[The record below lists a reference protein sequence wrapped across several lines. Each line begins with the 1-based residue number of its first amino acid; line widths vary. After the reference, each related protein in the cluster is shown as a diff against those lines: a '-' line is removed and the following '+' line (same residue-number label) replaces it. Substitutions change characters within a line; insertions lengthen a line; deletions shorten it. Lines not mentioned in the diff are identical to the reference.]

1 MLEAI
6 KLVEMYYSNV
16 DIFEKYNIS
25 LEDVI
30 EKVKIVKEELEK

>member
-6 KLVEMYYSNV
+6 KLVEMYYANV
-16 DIFEKYNIS
+16 DTFEKYNIS

>member
-6 KLVEMYYSNV
+6 KIVEMYYANV
-16 DIFEKYNIS
+16 KIFEKYNRS

-30 EKVKIVKEELEK
+30 KLVKIVKEELEK